1 MKRTIIIKL
10 KERQLKTGKKSHA
23 RHPNFNLREIALQGL
38 YQIDLGSTPLNEVL
52 ELRWVHSKLNE
63 EDKSFVEDIIEG
75 VTELEFDI
83 DEVIQKYS
91 KKDIRQISSVV
102 RCILR
107 MGTYEILK
115 GEFLGPI
122 IIDTCCTLT
131 RKYDD
136 ERAVKFVN
144 AILDKVYKFL
154 LENQEEEK
162 KEI

>member
-1 MKRTIIIKL
+1 MKRTIIVKL
-10 KERQLKTGKKSHA
+10 KERPKYAQRSNAK
-23 RHPNFNLREIALQGL
+23 HPNFNLREIALQAL
-38 YQIDLGSTPLNEVL
+38 YQLDLGSSSLEEVL
-52 ELRWVHSKLNE
+52 ELRWVHSKLSE
-63 EDKSFVEDIIEG
+63 EEKQLLYDIIEG
-75 VTELEFDI
+75 VSEFEVDI

-91 KKDIRQISSVV
+91 NKDIRQISSIV

-115 GEFLGPI
+115 GEFPAPI

-154 LENQEEEK
+154 LENQEDK
-162 KEI
+162 KEK